1 LKPKTFEI
9 CLKKKYTR
17 FRWDTLEHKTTPTSL
32 TAQQMPNNSSNLNN
46 SIVCGTQPM
55 FSFNNLNVDNSMSD
69 NWQPIIAN
77 EENNKRKFDLFDMSH
92 SSNKTTF
99 SNDSN
104 NSVGKELVAINNN
117 ILSKELSGKRIGY
130 TGLDN
135 LGNTCFMNAVIQ
147 CLSNTDPFRDYF
159 SCESIDFH

>member
-1 LKPKTFEI
+1 
-9 CLKKKYTR
+9 
-17 FRWDTLEHKTTPTSL
+17 
-32 TAQQMPNNSSNLNN
+32 
-46 SIVCGTQPM
+46 
-55 FSFNNLNVDNSMSD
+55 
-69 NWQPIIAN
+69 
-77 EENNKRKFDLFDMSH
+77 MSH